1 MVSTPVAQVRPVDQ
15 LSPAESEVL
24 DAILS
29 LWHRWQQA
37 DKGVNGFNR
46 KTPVIGDTRPFRTQ
60 HHSQLEQLDAD
71 LDNFQC
77 RQVNHE
83 VRQMEDPHRTA
94 IYMDAR
100 NLCLGIAVWSSP
112 RLPDSAEARAVILK
126 YARMFLVKRLK
137 SSGVM

>member
-1 MVSTPVAQVRPVDQ
+1 MVSTPVSKARDLAE
-15 LSPAESEVL
+15 LSPADNEVL

-46 KTPVIGDTRPFRTQ
+46 KALVIGDTRPFWVQ
-60 HHSQLEQLDAD
+60 HHSQLEQLDAE
-71 LDNFQC
+71 LDNFQS
-77 RQVNHE
+77 RQVDHE

-94 IYMDAR
+94 IYCDAR
-100 NLCLGIAVWSSP
+100 NVCNGIAVWNSP
-112 RLPDSAEARAVILK
+112 RLPQSEEARAVILK
-126 YARMFLVKRLK
+126 YARLFLVKRLK